1 MMLETIRNWMHEGDP
16 MPVCKLVGMK
26 VEAVE
31 NSWCRASLEVGSQ
44 HWTPFGTMHGGIL
57 CDLSDLA
64 MGMAFMTT
72 LLEGEGLATIELK
85 INYFRPVREGLIQA
99 EARVVHRGR
108 SIGYVDC
115 EIKDAAGRQIAKA
128 ASTCTVIKDDRAI
141 AIAELFGKRRQN
153 GDS

>member
-1 MMLETIRNWMHEGDP
+1 MRDGDP
-16 MPVCKLVGMK
+16 MPVCQLVGMR

-31 NSWCRASLEVGSQ
+31 DRWCRASLQVGPQ
-44 HWTPFGTMHGGIL
+44 HWTPFGTAHGGIL

-99 EARVVHRGR
+99 EAGVVHRGR

-115 EIKDAAGRQIAKA
+115 EIKDAAGRLIAKA
-128 ASTCTVIKDDRAI
+128 ASTCTVIQDDRAI

>member
-1 MMLETIRNWMHEGDP
+1 
-16 MPVCKLVGMK
+16 MPVCKLVGMT

-31 NSWCRASLEVGSQ
+31 NGWCRASLEVGSQ
-44 HWTPFGTMHGGIL
+44 HWTPFGTTHGGIL

-85 INYFRPVREGLIQA
+85 INYFRPVSEGLIHA

-108 SIGYVDC
+108 STGYVDC
-115 EIKDAAGRQIAKA
+115 EIKDAAGRLIAKA
-128 ASTCTVIKDDRAI
+128 ASTCMVIKDDRAI
-141 AIAELFGKRRQN
+141 AIAELFAKRSQN